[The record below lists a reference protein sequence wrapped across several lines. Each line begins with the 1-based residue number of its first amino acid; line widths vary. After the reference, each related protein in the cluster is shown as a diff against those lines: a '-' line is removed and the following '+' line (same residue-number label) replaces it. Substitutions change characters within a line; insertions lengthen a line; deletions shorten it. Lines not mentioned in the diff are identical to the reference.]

1 MWHIS
6 WKNNHVAEIFLAMCL
21 PRVKVFNYYEILN
34 DILKL
39 LLNLSNET
47 NKCTLLIKKKNYK

>member
-47 NKCTLLIKKKNYK
+47 NKCTLLVKKKL